1 VKFFSYYSVINFSNC
16 YLLGGEGSGEALLID
31 PGIFDEGLLKLIEEN
46 SFYVRHV
53 LITHSHRAHVNGI
66 RTLAKIYE
74 AAFWGF
80 APELV
85 EFPMRKVA
93 GGQTLELAGFAIEV
107 LETPGHSN
115 DSVCYRHG
123 RLLFS
128 GDTLSAGKIGETSG
142 PFERARLL
150 ASVRSRLL
158 TLEDGTFVFPGH
170 GPPTTLELEKRF
182 NPDLQEESSR
192 TP

>member
-1 VKFFSYYSVINFSNC
+1 MKFFSYYSVINFSNC
-16 YLLGGEGSGEALLID
+16 YLLGQEGSADALLID
-31 PGIFDEGLLKLIEEN
+31 PGIFDEGLLRLIEDN

-66 RTLAKIYE
+66 RTLRKIYDST
-74 AAFWGF
+74 FWGF
-80 APELV
+80 SPELV
-85 EFPMRKVA
+85 EFPLRKVS
-93 GGQTLELAGFAIEV
+93 GGEILELSGFAIQV

-123 RLLFS
+123 RLLFT
-128 GDTLSAGKIGETSG
+128 GDTLSAGKVGETSS
-142 PFERARLL
+142 PFERVRLL
-150 ASVRSRLL
+150 ASVRSRIL
-158 TLEDGTFVFPGH
+158 TLEDGTFVLPGH

-182 NPDLQEESSR
+182 NQDLQEESAS